1 MIEGEVLSYL
11 YGGFHCGEINSL
23 DVCLHRPIFATLSKK
38 ENMIRLW
45 NYKFPKCELAK
56 VFDSK
61 TDGIEP
67 SNAELI
73 SCLALHPL
81 GYYIAVGCC
90 DKLRIYHI
98 LENELRNFR

>member
-1 MIEGEVLSYL
+1 MIEGEVLNYL

-56 VFDSK
+56 IFDGK

-67 SNAELI
+67 SNA
-73 SCLALHPL
+73 
-81 GYYIAVGCC
+81 
-90 DKLRIYHI
+90 
-98 LENELRNFR
+98 